1 MKIIPVCV
9 YEFEI
14 LSGKGKGAIIRLGV
28 KQGRQQFKRV
38 TTKLNELLIAYGY
51 KLEGQKTVYTTANDN
66 FEYSPEWLKIT
77 YDTMPGIFY

>member
-14 LSGKGKGAIIRLGV
+14 LSGKGKGAKIRLGV

-38 TTKLNELLIAYGY
+38 TNKLNDLLIAYGY
-51 KLEGQKTVYTTANDN
+51 KFDGQKTVFTSKNDN
-66 FEYSPEWLKIT
+66 YEYSPEWLKIT
-77 YDTMPGIFY
+77 YDTIPGIFY

>member
-14 LSGKGKGAIIRLGV
+14 LSGKGKGAKIRLGV

-38 TTKLNELLIAYGY
+38 TNKLNDLLIAYGY
-51 KLEGQKTVYTTANDN
+51 KFDGQKTVYTSKNDS
-66 FEYSPEWLKIT
+66 FEYGSDWLKISC
-77 YDTMPGIFY
+77 DTLPGMFY

>member
-14 LSGKGKGAIIRLGV
+14 LSGKGKGAKIRLGV

-38 TTKLNELLIAYGY
+38 TKKLNNLLVDYGY
-51 KLEGQKTVYTTANDN
+51 MFDGQKTVYTLKNST
-66 FEYSPEWLKIT
+66 FECDEDWLKIS
-77 YDTMPGIFY
+77 YDTLPGMFY